1 MKTCS
6 PQDGCISKNQILDGF
21 IGCPNRRVPVGNFAR
36 IDIRRLNNTSECGDE
51 TFSNCDN
58 STCYKSDISKCNSE
72 KCLESNVICISYF
85 NDTQHSKTAIQCADD
100 SLILS
105 SQFCDGIID
114 CDDGSDEVINQP
126 GFQCNE
132 CILPQSNLYDDVAH
146 CANNSDLCFNSTSA
160 CFECFDKLLLISSAQ
175 VCDGIDDC
183 YDMSDECLCE
193 NYFESNMCE
202 NVFERRHLRCFSNN
216 QQETSTNLIGTNN
229 ITTNFSKLLLTC
241 ATKFGSTI
249 AVMCD
254 GRPECRDFSDECDC
268 ENPPRFCNDGC
279 RNFFPM
285 GDRYCDGV
293 EDPAW
298 RIISNESA
306 CPRGFDEIF
315 CDKRFK
321 CPAGGNVSID
331 IRQICDGTADCDDQS
346 DETNCSTVQRRTTTF
361 SSDTEMI
368 AEPVIKA
375 AFWIMGFVVL
385 LGNAYVIITK
395 IVFLRNKNKL
405 DCMVFQH
412 VIILNIS
419 IADFIM
425 GIYLITI
432 ASYDAS
438 FSGIYGLV
446 DREWRTSL
454 RCSIIGS
461 LAVFSSEASCFL
473 MVILTAFRFKN
484 ITKAIES
491 LSSSLRSWKFY
502 VIAAWLFSLSL
513 SIAPILNVF
522 SQYFV
527 HSFSYSSTFQ
537 NLTLSV
543 NNLERFACRIA
554 VLRNMTIEF
563 VENEY
568 QSVIKFVET
577 GLPNNTSITFLG
589 YYGDTSICMPRFYV
603 AVGESSW
610 EYTISIITVNFLSF
624 LYIAVSYVLIWKY
637 SSKSSANI
645 RKNQKISN
653 QKQDS
658 KMQKRIA
665 RIIATDFCCWIP
677 ICILAYVRLGVY
689 FSDIAY
695 QISAVLLLPINSA
708 LNPFLFSSL
717 PDQMIKWCRGQYKR
731 IRKVVFTRPSKVST
745 NESDLPLR
753 TIGFQSE

>member
-1 MKTCS
+1 M
-6 PQDGCISKNQILDGF
+6 
-21 IGCPNRRVPVGNFAR
+21 
-36 IDIRRLNNTSECGDE
+36 
-51 TFSNCDN
+51 
-58 STCYKSDISKCNSE
+58 
-72 KCLESNVICISYF
+72 
-85 NDTQHSKTAIQCADD
+85 QCADN

-105 SQFCDGIID
+105 SQFCDGIVD

-146 CANNSDLCFNSTSA
+146 CADGSDLCFNSTSA

-175 VCDGIDDC
+175 VCDGVGDC

-193 NYFESNMCE
+193 YYFKSDMCKNM
-202 NVFERRHLRCFSNN
+202 FEQRPFQCFSNN
-216 QQETSTNLIGTNN
+216 QQETSTNLFDSIN
-229 ITTNFSKLLLTC
+229 ITTNFNSLFLTC
-241 ATKFGSTI
+241 TTKFGLTI

-268 ENPPRFCNDGC
+268 EKPPRFCNDGC
-279 RNFFPM
+279 RDFFPM

-298 RIISNESA
+298 RIISNESI
-306 CPRGFDEIF
+306 CPRGFDEMF

-331 IRQICDGTADCDDQS
+331 IRQMCDGTADCDDQF
-346 DETNCSTVQRRTTTF
+346 DETNCPTFQRRTATF

-385 LGNAYVIITK
+385 LGNAYVIINK
-395 IVFLRNKNKL
+395 IVFLKKKKKL
-405 DCMVFQH
+405 NGLVFQH

-425 GIYLITI
+425 GIYLITV

-438 FSGIYGLV
+438 FSGIYGFA

-454 RCSIIGS
+454 RCSVIGS

-473 MVILTAFRFKN
+473 MVILTAFRFKR

-491 LSSSLRSWKFY
+491 LSSSLRSWKFL
-502 VIAAWLFSLSL
+502 IITAWLFSLAL
-513 SIAPILNVF
+513 SIAPIPNVF
-522 SQYFV
+522 SQYFL
-527 HSFSYSSTFQ
+527 HSFSYSSIFQ
-537 NLTLSV
+537 NSTLSV
-543 NNLERFACRIA
+543 NDLEQFACRIA
-554 VLRNMTIEF
+554 LLRNMTIEF

-577 GLPNNTSITFLG
+577 SLPNDTSITFLG
-589 YYGDTSICMPRFYV
+589 YYGETSICMPRFYV
-603 AVGESSW
+603 AIGESSW
-610 EYTISIITVNFLSF
+610 EYTISIITVNFLCF

-637 SSKSSANI
+637 SSKSSANV
-645 RKNQKISN
+645 RRNQKISN
-653 QKQDS
+653 KEQEA

-665 RIIATDFCCWIP
+665 RIIVTDFCCWIP

-695 QISAVLLLPINSA
+695 QITAVLLLPINSA

-717 PDQMIKWCRGQYKR
+717 PDQMLKWCRGQNEG
-731 IRKVVFTRPSKVST
+731 IRKVVFKRRSKVST
-745 NESDLPLR
+745 IESDLPLR
-753 TIGFQSE
+753 TIRSQSE